1 MSWVDALVLAWVAL
15 SAVVGF
21 QRGLTAQF
29 LSLAGL
35 ALGGLAG
42 ARLGPLFLPD
52 GNELAV
58 GAVRKP
64 DRRRRRCR
72 CSSRRRRACSV
83 RSVRWAIAR
92 GPFRLADS
100 AGGVIIGIGVGL
112 AVAWL
117 AAVAALQIEG
127 AGLRTSVQRSSILSS
142 LVDAVPPRSVLRT
155 LARLDPL
162 PLISAPPDLS
172 LPLA

>member
-52 GNELAV
+52 GNSSPWVPFASLIGAVV
-58 GAVRKP
+58 GALLLQATASLLGTK
-64 DRRRRRCR
+64 
-72 CSSRRRRACSV
+72 
-83 RSVRWAIAR
+83 VRWAIAR

-127 AGLRTSVQRSSILSS
+127 AGLRTSVQRSSILSG
-142 LVDAVPPRSVLRT
+142 LVDAVPRGRFCEPSRGSIRF
-155 LARLDPL
+155 P
-162 PLISAPPDLS
+162 
-172 LPLA
+172 